1 MKAANDAERIVLL
14 NAWEDYALLWQ
25 ILDEVRASMPGASR
39 ESALRAA
46 RGAAAS
52 LLAKGLLEVF
62 QRPSRRDPFV
72 KLSGPEG
79 AAALDTDAF
88 WSGDDRDAAE
98 VALAATPEGD
108 EAHETP
114 S

>member
-25 ILDEVRASMPGASR
+25 ILDEVRGSMPEESR
-39 ESALRAA
+39 ETALRAA
-46 RGAAAS
+46 REAVLS
-52 LLAKGLLEVF
+52 LSGRGLLEVF
-62 QRPSRRDPFV
+62 RRASRRDSFER
-72 KLSGPEG
+72 LSAAEG
-79 AAALDTDAF
+79 AAALNTDAY
-88 WSGDDRDAAE
+88 WSGDGRDAVEIA
-98 VALAATPEGD
+98 VATTPDGD

>member
-25 ILDEVRASMPGASR
+25 ILDEVHESMPKEPR
-39 ESALRAA
+39 EAALRAA
-46 RGAAAS
+46 REAVLS
-52 LLAKGLLEVF
+52 LSSRGLLEVF
-62 QRPSRRDPFV
+62 RRHSRRDPFER
-72 KLSGPEG
+72 LSAPEG
-79 AAALDTDAF
+79 AAALGTDAY
-88 WSGDDRDAAE
+88 WSGDGKDAVEIA
-98 VALAATPEGD
+98 VAATPEGD

>member
-25 ILDEVRASMPGASR
+25 ILDEVRGSMPEAPR
-39 ESALRAA
+39 EAALRAA
-46 RGAAAS
+46 REAVFS
-52 LLAKGLLEVF
+52 LVKKGLLDVF
-62 QRPSRRDPFV
+62 RRDSRRVPFER
-72 KLSGPEG
+72 LDAAEG
-79 AAALDTDAF
+79 AAALNTDAY
-88 WSGDDRDAAE
+88 WRGDDKDTVEIA
-98 VALAATPEGD
+98 VAATPEGD

>member
-25 ILDEVRASMPGASR
+25 ILDEVQGSMPEATR
-39 ESALRAA
+39 EAALRAA
-46 RGAAAS
+46 REAVSS
-52 LLAKGLLEVF
+52 LVEKGLIEVY
-62 QRPSRRDPFV
+62 RRGSRRTPFER
-72 KLSGPEG
+72 LDAAEG
-79 AAALDTDAF
+79 EAALGTDAY
-88 WSGDDRDAAE
+88 WSGDGKDAVEIA
-98 VALAATPEGD
+98 VATTPEGD